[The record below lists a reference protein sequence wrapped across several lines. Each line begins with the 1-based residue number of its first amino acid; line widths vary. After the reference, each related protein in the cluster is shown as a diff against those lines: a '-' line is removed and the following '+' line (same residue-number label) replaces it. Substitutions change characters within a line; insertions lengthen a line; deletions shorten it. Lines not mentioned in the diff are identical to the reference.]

1 MYFIV
6 MYVLYSVSLCCSIY
20 CLCVNVYC
28 TVLLPPGVNP
38 IAVNNIYIY
47 MNIYEY
53 QHEYLRNTFVL
64 VIGLTSRELAVNNKT
79 ERTIQY

>member
-1 MYFIV
+1 M
-6 MYVLYSVSLCCSIY
+6 
-20 CLCVNVYC
+20 C
-28 TVLLPPGVNP
+28 TVLYCCHRVSTQLQLT
-38 IAVNNIYIY
+38 IYIYIYIYIY